1 MAEARSGHD
10 AYAGQFLVVDL
21 TRQRSHTVPLPDWL
35 KRDYV
40 GGKGFGARLLS
51 DLCPAGV
58 DPLGPENPLLF
69 MTGPLTATAAPSMR
83 ACVVT
88 KSPLT
93 GIYLD
98 AYFGGRFGPEMK
110 YAGYDGLVI
119 LGRAP
124 RPTYLWIRDASVEFR
139 PAGGAWGSDALAANA
154 WIKADVNA
162 PEAQVVTIGQAGE
175 RLARF
180 ALICCEYNRQAG
192 RGGAGAVMGSK
203 NLKGVAVSGS
213 RLVRLHDPDAF
224 ATACAAANA
233 DILASEACA
242 ALTHSGTSNAVP
254 WSNTVGTLPV
264 RNYYDQVSPK
274 ADRLGDAGQQKHL
287 FLGKAACFGCPIRC
301 SQMGAVRTGKYA
313 HLITDIVEYES
324 AALMGANL
332 DIHDIRA
339 VAHLVKLCDR
349 FGLDSMSTGSVIG
362 FAFEAVEKGALKIPT
377 GVDADLRFGSVAGA
391 EFLIRAIAFQDSEL
405 GRLLGQGVKRAAAQL
420 GRGSEDYALHVK
432 GLEVPGWAPRGT
444 PGMGLAYMTAD
455 RGACHQRGFMVAYEV
470 GGASYNGHPVE
481 TYALEKKAEILK
493 GEQDYLAGLDTL
505 VKCDFG
511 AFGIQEV
518 QYQRLLTAATG
529 RTVTENF
536 FRHLG
541 ERIWNLTRLF
551 NLREGLTA
559 ADDRL
564 PRRIVAEPLPSGPHK
579 GRRISRADMATLRG
593 DYYRV
598 RGWDDQG
605 RPTAAKL
612 QLLGLDKKRRFDCGP
627 QPFPDEAD
635 THSADGP

>member
-1 MAEARSGHD
+1 MADACASRN

-21 TRQRSHTVPLPDWL
+21 SRQKTHTIPLPEWL
-35 KRDYV
+35 KTDFV
-40 GGKGFGARLLS
+40 GGKGFGAKLLY
-51 DLCPAGV
+51 DLTPTGV
-58 DPLGPENPLLF
+58 DPLGPENVLLF

-98 AYFGGRFGPEMK
+98 SFFGGRFGPEIK
-110 YAGYDGLVI
+110 YAGYDGLI
-119 LGRAP
+119 IIGQAAE
-124 RPTYLWIRDASVEFR
+124 PTYLWIQDDTVEFR
-139 PAGGAWGSDALAANA
+139 SANGIWGTDTLEANALIKKDLAA
-154 WIKADVNA
+154 
-162 PEAQVVTIGQAGE
+162 PQAQVVTIGQAGE
-175 RLARF
+175 YQVPF

-213 RLVRLHDPDAF
+213 RLVRVHDIEAF
-224 ATACAAANA
+224 ETACQAANA
-233 DILASEACA
+233 DILASETCE
-242 ALTHSGTSNAVP
+242 ALTHSGTSNSVP
-254 WSNTVGTLPV
+254 WSNAVGTLPY

-274 ADRLGDAGQQKHL
+274 ADRLGDEGQQKHL

-313 HLITDIVEYES
+313 HMITDIVEYES
-324 AALMGANL
+324 AALMGSNL
-332 DIHDIRA
+332 DIHDVRA

-349 FGLDSMSTGSVIG
+349 FGLDSMSTGGVIG
-362 FAFEAVEKGALKIPT
+362 FAFEAATKGALSVPE
-377 GVDADLRFGSVAGA
+377 GVDLRFGSVAGA
-391 EFLIRAIAFQDSEL
+391 EYLIRAIAFQNSGL
-405 GRLLGQGVKRAAAQL
+405 GRLLGQGVKRAAAEL
-420 GRGSEDYALHVK
+420 GQGSEDYALHVK

-470 GGASYNGHPVE
+470 GGERYQGQPVE
-481 TYALEKKAEILK
+481 TYTLEKKAEILK
-493 GEQDYLAGLDTL
+493 EAQDYLAGLDAL

-511 AFGIQEV
+511 AFGIQAA
-518 QYQRLLTAATG
+518 QYVGLFKAATG
-529 RTVTENF
+529 RSVAEDF
-536 FRHLG
+536 FSTLG

-559 ADDRL
+559 DQDRL
-564 PRRIVAEPLPSGPHK
+564 PRRIVDEPLPSGPHK
-579 GRRISRADMATLRG
+579 GRRISEADCATMLA

-598 RGWDDQG
+598 RGWDSDG
-605 RPTAAKL
+605 RPTTDKR
-612 QLLGLDKKRRFDCGP
+612 QSLGLDKKLRFDCGP
-627 QPFPDEAD
+627 QPFPEEDGL
-635 THSADGP
+635 SAER